1 MSCTEVRKLLSNTL
15 GTSSKGQSEN
25 ENQDWLG
32 MFTLSHNNKCGHR
45 KTKTSGTE
53 RKEKETG
60 GGLSW
65 TARKQE
71 LGIRQHERRALR
83 VNIVPSLLIQGT
95 SF

>member
-1 MSCTEVRKLLSNTL
+1 M
-15 GTSSKGQSEN
+15 
-25 ENQDWLG
+25 
-32 MFTLSHNNKCGHR
+32 
-45 KTKTSGTE
+45 KTKTGLGCLPFPTTTNVDIGKQKPLELRE
-53 RKEKETG
+53 RKKKRVC